1 MDYREKFYL
10 RYVSGNT
17 EPLYGKITIEDI
29 KKQFVVW
36 NAYFLK
42 FIPENKQ
49 ASIIELGC
57 GNGGLVYWLQ
67 YLGYSN
73 ASGIDASLEQVD
85 CAKKFG
91 IKNISDGNLINFIK
105 NKEDFYDVIF
115 MRDVLEHFKKDE
127 IIDIIE
133 LLYHSLKK
141 GGKIII
147 QTSNGASILGS
158 RYRYYDFTHEISFT
172 ENSLRQI
179 MLMENFSDLEFYETA
194 PVIHGIKSFIRFV
207 LWKFLR
213 TIIQF
218 FLLVETGA
226 IEKVLTQNIIGV
238 GYKK

>member
-1 MDYREKFYL
+1 MDYREKFYI

-42 FIPENKQ
+42 FLPENKQ

-105 NKEDFYDVIF
+105 DKKDFYDVIF
-115 MRDVLEHFKKDE
+115 LRDVLEHFKKDE
-127 IIDIIE
+127 IIEIMDII
-133 LLYHSLKK
+133 YRSLKK
-141 GGKIII
+141 RGKLII
-147 QTSNGASILGS
+147 QTPNSAGIFGS
-158 RYRYYDFTHEISFT
+158 RYRYHDFTHELSFT

-179 MLMENFSDLEFYETA
+179 MLISGFSNLKFYETM
-194 PVIHGIKSFIRFV
+194 PVIYGFKSFIRSV

-213 TIIQF
+213 IIIQF